1 MARYNTSAPTTEG
14 RYRAVIDTDFVT
26 TTDWFDLSS
35 ENFISLGT
43 GQALQDGLTF
53 TSLTVIAA
61 SGNECYLKYRPRDG
75 ANDPIDANSGVV
87 TVWVS
92 FFDNPLNLLDSDLKT
107 ISIKKT
113 NATDS
118 VVIFA
123 GFDI

>member
-1 MARYNTSAPTTEG
+1 MPKYRTAPPTTEG
-14 RYRAVIDTDFVT
+14 RYRGILNLDSVT
-26 TTDWFDLSS
+26 TTDWFDISS
-35 ENFISLGT
+35 ENFISLGS
-43 GQALQDGLTF
+43 GQPLQDGLTF

-113 NATDS
+113 DATDS